1 MSRTK
6 DGPASAPTLTGPAE
20 PQMTLENDMDDATRF
35 LPALGSP
42 ELVDPA
48 AMVAIS
54 FLAQFPNPNT
64 RDAYR
69 TDLRIYFEWCHRVGV
84 HPLEIKRAH
93 LQLFASHLATDRGN
107 APASVCRRIGTISG
121 YYETAVLD
129 EVLEHSPAHHLKLPT
144 IHEDPAKRTW
154 LNRWELGALM
164 RAAQESRGPADWALV
179 TLLGTLGMRVS
190 AACAVQLGDLSRD
203 ETGYRFLHSIGK
215 GGKPSLKVLPI
226 PTWRAVDQAA
236 GDRTTGPLLLRRDG
250 SQMVR
255 RSADRVIQRLTA
267 AAGIDKRI
275 TPHSLRRSFATLAL
289 QAGVPV
295 EVVQFDMDHSST
307 RTTQHYNRLGV
318 EPHARASNTVA
329 ALLASAS

>member
-1 MSRTK
+1 MH
-6 DGPASAPTLTGPAE
+6 
-20 PQMTLENDMDDATRF
+20 DATSF
-35 LPALGSP
+35 LPAIEGP
-42 ELVDPA
+42 APVDPA
-48 AMVAIS
+48 ALVAVS

-69 TDLRIYFEWCHRVGV
+69 TDLRIYFEWCQRVGV
-84 HPLEIKRAH
+84 HPLEVKRAH
-93 LQLFASHLATDRGN
+93 LQAFASHLATDRGN
-107 APASVCRRIGTISG
+107 AAATVCRRIGTIGG

-129 EVLEHSPAHHLKLPT
+129 DVLEHSPAHHLKLPK
-144 IHEDPAKRTW
+144 IHDDPAKRTW

-164 RAAQESRGPADWALV
+164 RAAQESKGPSDWALV

-190 AACAVQLGDLSRD
+190 AACAVQLEDLSAD
-203 ETGYRFLHSIGK
+203 DQGYRFLHTIGK

-226 PTWRAVDQAA
+226 PTWRAIDQASD
-236 GDRTTGPLLLRRDG
+236 GRTSGPLLRRRDE
-250 SQMVR
+250 SQMTR
-255 RSADRVIQRLTA
+255 RSAAIVLARLCK
-267 AAGIDKRI
+267 AAGIRTHV

-307 RTTQHYNRLGV
+307 RTTLHYNRLGV